1 MKKILISTVTFILV
15 SAILYALVGFIN
27 ADFNSFNWELK
38 DRALLSFFCLCFGGL
53 AVGIYLAEYND

>member
-1 MKKILISTVTFILV
+1 MKKILVSIVIFTLV
-15 SAILYALVGFIN
+15 SAILYVIGGFIN

-53 AVGIYLAEYND
+53 AAGIYLVECND